1 MKRQW
6 AVTQYM
12 ASWQELPERS
22 SHRRPDLVIPV
33 AQGRQRV
40 TAMRDRAW
48 QCGKGRSK
56 AGEQGHSEHSAG
68 PRQADWNLTHSKQNP
83 PGRWRGV
90 TRLTRREASGRYVR
104 GSAWRGLLGSG
115 ACRQV

>member
-48 QCGKGRSK
+48 QCGSK

-68 PRQADWNLTHSKQNP
+68 PRQADWNLTQQTEPTGK
-83 PGRWRGV
+83 V
-90 TRLTRREASGRYVR
+90 A
-104 GSAWRGLLGSG
+104 GSHTLD
-115 ACRQV
+115 